1 MQQHSALMAVAQ
13 RSAEQIPVPSDPA
26 RALRWDT
33 VPRAS
38 LAADGGARL
47 RRAVADAEPL
57 VLTDLARDWPAL
69 TQWAPERLAARFGAR
84 PVRVYDASFGAPGR
98 DYMGSIDTM
107 RFDAFLEATLGEA
120 RDLRMFLYN
129 LARQIPE
136 LRDDVRLPD
145 VGLRFSRRFL
155 YSFFGCRGS
164 TTPLHFDID
173 MGCVIHTVIGGLRR
187 IRLFAPSESAR
198 LYRHPFT
205 VRSYVPLDEPDL
217 ARFPALGAAHGFE
230 VLLGPGESLF
240 MPPGWWHEFH
250 YLEGGMGVS
259 LRAPSPRFAD
269 RLAGAGNLLLAT
281 PFDRLANALAPARWY
296 AYKTRRAEARAAAA
310 LVGEARPS

>member
-1 MQQHSALMAVAQ
+1 M
-13 RSAEQIPVPSDPA
+13 RSGEDLAPSVLW
-26 RALRWDT
+26 RAL
-33 VPRAS
+33 PCAS
-38 LAADGGARL
+38 VVADAGARL
-47 RRAVADAEPL
+47 RTAIAASEPL

-69 TQWAPERLAARFGAR
+69 TEWAPERLAARFGDR
-84 PVRVYDASFGAPGR
+84 TVRVYDASFGTPGK

-107 RFDAFLEATLGEA
+107 RFDAFLAATLGEA

-136 LRDDVRLPD
+136 LRDDVRLPEI
-145 VGLRFSRRFL
+145 GLRFSHRFL
-155 YSFFGCRGS
+155 FSFFGCRGS

-173 MGCVIHTVIGGLRR
+173 MGCVVHTVISGRR
-187 IRLFAPSESAR
+187 RVRLFAPEDSAR

-205 VRSYVPLDEPDL
+205 VRSYVPLDDPDP
-217 ARFPALGAAHGFE
+217 ARYPAFARARGYE
-230 VLLGPGESLF
+230 VVLEPGESLF

-259 LRAPSPRFAD
+259 LRAPSLRLAD

-281 PFDRLANALAPARWY
+281 PLDRFANAVAPKRWFEW
-296 AYKTRRAEARAAAA
+296 KRRRADARAAACLRA
-310 LVGEARPS
+310 GGRS